1 MKNHTTKIAGL
12 SLAALLA
19 LTACGD
25 GDSDTSNGDENGA
38 TEDNG
43 GEETAAEVFEFEAP
57 VTESNHGPYDEVTI
71 QVPDELLE
79 NSPEY
84 ADNRVLDSITLRA
97 AEADEPGK
105 CALEATHN
113 YSENIPE
120 EPVNQFLSSALERD
134 YDGEVTEAEAEEGVE
149 DRESYQEQGRVYE
162 ELVREDPAGSPH
174 PVVHFIEQLPTHEVY
189 SALIGRG
196 GDNLLSESH
205 FSEDFSTVTYNI
217 SCDSTLTLRFL
228 TAEWEERAIE
238 DLQGGD
244 RDADG
249 NPREIDQELW
259 DTGATWTNMS
269 VSSSAFAEVE
279 ASVDSEDNITLYA
292 PGIDGWEYDSNGNW
306 ITR

>member
-1 MKNHTTKIAGL
+1 MTIKHTTKAITGL

-25 GDSDTSNGDENGA
+25 GDNGDDTSNGS
-38 TEDNG
+38 EDNTDSS
-43 GEETAAEVFEFEAP
+43 EETAAEVFEFEAP

-79 NSPEY
+79 NEAEY

-134 YDGEVTEAEAEEGVE
+134 YDGEDSPEEGIE

-196 GDNLLSESH
+196 GDDLLSESH

-217 SCDSTLTLRFL
+217 SCDSTLTLRFR
-228 TAEWEERAIE
+228 TAEWEERTID

-259 DTGATWTNMS
+259 DTGATWTNMNG
-269 VSSSAFAEVE
+269 SSSAFAEVE
-279 ASVDSEDNITLYA
+279 AGVDSEGNITLYA
-292 PGIDGWEYDSNGNW
+292 PGIDGWEYDNNGNW